1 MSIKIN
7 VKSGQN
13 KWDVSIDPTCSVEDL
28 KKAIAEKS
36 EIAPESQRLI
46 YSGKILKDDQTVESY
61 KIQDDHSIHLVKS
74 GGAKKSTSPAAPGT
88 TGASGTATGSQ
99 QQPSSGSTAPPTLST
114 GQTGGFNPLS
124 DLTSARYAGFLNL
137 PSADSFG
144 PDGGMTSAP
153 NSDEVLR
160 MLENPVMQSQ
170 MNEMLSNPQMIDFL
184 IQQSPQLQSMGPQ
197 ARQLLQSPMFRQ
209 MMTNPEMIRQS
220 MQFSSMLGGAD
231 GPSDSNPFP
240 APGSTETNTSGQPPS
255 SQQQQ
260 QNQQPQATQ
269 SAPFANP
276 FASLL
281 GNMPQPPATDSAAGS
296 NVPSNPF
303 LSLLGGAG
311 AGAGG
316 STLNF
321 DPALL
326 SSLLGGG
333 FGNPAAAQAQPDTR
347 PPEERYEQQLR
358 QLNDMGF
365 FEFDRNVAALRR
377 SGGSVQG
384 ALDALLNGDV

>member
-1 MSIKIN
+1 MSITIH

-13 KWDVSIDPTCSVEDL
+13 KWDVSIDSTSSVGEL
-28 KKAIAEKS
+28 KRAIAEIS
-36 EIAPESQRLI
+36 DIPAENQRLI
-46 YSGKILKDDQTVESY
+46 YSGKILKDDLTVDSY
-61 KIQDDHSIHLVKS
+61 KILNDHSIHLVKS
-74 GGAKKSTSPAAPGT
+74 GAKKSTPAAPAGGT
-88 TGASGTATGSQ
+88 TGKSASGSEQRTEST
-99 QQPSSGSTAPPTLST
+99 PTAPANLST
-114 GQTGGFNPLS
+114 GQGGGFNPLS

-144 PDGGMTSAP
+144 PDGGLTSAP

-197 ARQLLQSPMFRQ
+197 ARQLLQSPFFRQ
-209 MMTNPEMIRQS
+209 MMTNPDMIRQS
-220 MQFSSMLGGAD
+220 MQFSNMLGGGD
-231 GPSDSNPFP
+231 GSSEASAFP
-240 APGSTETNTSGQPPS
+240 APGSTEQDNPGRSQS
-255 SQQQQ
+255 SEQTGSD
-260 QNQQPQATQ
+260 A
-269 SAPFANP
+269 SAAGTNP

-281 GNMPQPPATDSAAGS
+281 GSMPPPQQSGSQANGGAGA
-296 NVPSNPF
+296 NPF
-303 LSLLGGAG
+303 LSMLGGAG
-311 AGAGG
+311 GAAAP
-316 STLNF
+316 NF

-326 SSLLGGG
+326 SSL
-333 FGNPAAAQAQPDTR
+333 FGAGAGAGSSAPAQQDTR

-358 QLNDMGF
+358 QLNEMGF
-365 FEFDRNVAALRR
+365 FEFDRNIAALRR